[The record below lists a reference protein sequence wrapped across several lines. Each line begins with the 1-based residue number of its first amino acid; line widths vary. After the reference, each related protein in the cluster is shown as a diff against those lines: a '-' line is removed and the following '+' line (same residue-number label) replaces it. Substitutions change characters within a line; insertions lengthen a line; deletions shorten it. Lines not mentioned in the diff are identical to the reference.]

1 MAVDIGFGIDTSVFE
16 GPEEDLDDTFTE
28 RSDILILC
36 EDVYK
41 ATYSPSAEV
50 VLVDGELRPLLFWE
64 EPPLSFD
71 LQDSTNDS
79 LSQADESIIARR
91 IEAIYAQDERF
102 TNLRA
107 KVSFR
112 AGILT
117 AVVDGDASGQA
128 LHLVLTADSNKVSFE
143 ANV

>member
-1 MAVDIGFGIDTSVFE
+1 MKLE
-16 GPEEDLDDTFTE
+16 PGP
-28 RSDILILC
+28 RN
-36 EDVYK
+36 
-41 ATYSPSAEV
+41 
-50 VLVDGELRPLLFWE
+50 LRA
-64 EPPLSFD
+64 SG
-71 LQDSTNDS
+71 
-79 LSQADESIIARR
+79 
-91 IEAIYAQDERF
+91 F

-112 AGILT
+112 AGTLT